1 MAVFALSPAE
11 ERALAS
17 LAGDLRRTFG
27 ARLRV
32 LAAYGLTRRAA
43 GDEPL
48 HTIALVESITFDD
61 LAALAAAAPDWV
73 RVGLAVP
80 LVMPHEEF
88 LRTLDV
94 FPLEY
99 DAILADHAVIEGAD
113 PFAAMRVAESDRRRA
128 VEAQA
133 KSHLVH
139 LREGFLE
146 GGRDPRS
153 VAALIAA
160 SSPAFRTLLA
170 NMARL
175 DGRAAASDEDIADAA
190 EGSIGISA
198 ALVREVL
205 ASPAAASA
213 AVDSTA
219 LLARYIEATER
230 IWRYVDGWRGR

>member
-1 MAVFALSPAE
+1 MAASVLSPAE
-11 ERALAS
+11 ERALTA
-17 LAGDLRRTFG
+17 LAGDLRRTFA

-32 LAAYGLTRRAA
+32 VAAYGLKRRTA
-43 GDEPL
+43 DDDQL

-61 LAALAAAAPDWV
+61 LAALAAAAPDWE
-73 RVGLAVP
+73 RLGLAVP

-99 DAILADHAVIEGAD
+99 DEILADHAVIEGTD
-113 PFAAMRVAESDRRRA
+113 PFAAMRVAESDLRRA
-128 VEAQA
+128 VESQA

-146 GGRDPRS
+146 SGRDPRS
-153 VAALIAA
+153 VTALIAA
-160 SSPAFRTLLA
+160 SSTAFRTLLA
-170 NMARL
+170 NLARL
-175 DGRAAASDEDIADAA
+175 DGHPAASDEEIADAA
-190 EGSIGISA
+190 ETSIGISA

-205 ASPAAASA
+205 SSPIAASA

-230 IWRYVDGWRGR
+230 VWRYVDAWRGR